1 MNMAIRNKI
10 IIPEV
15 LCLSYEIRYNSTYNL
30 QTMIHTCANFEKK
43 LPVLPEAC
51 VFQDAD
57 VVGRAMPLHDT
68 VLSSELDPL
77 LPNDIAVAVD
87 DAPTPFKVHARPSE
101 LGQVTIDTGKQGL
114 ATPFILNAP
123 TTSEVSMADFVS
135 RFKSTFTHLID
146 RISNILGDMGFDTTT
161 NESISDTN
169 PQGSQMSANLTG
181 PLQSIDWGWE
191 VADQTPDTDTLDI
204 RVYFQPSGGTVSDDY
219 VSEATYGWSSNERAS
234 AIAAFDQFEAVAN
247 VNFTYVTDIDDAD
260 FIMVEYRDTGIDA
273 FLGFFGL
280 SDSIIYV
287 DGAAVAVNGYGM
299 FNNAGPGWDT
309 AGLTPGGYGYLTLI
323 HEIGH
328 GMGLAHPHDSGG
340 SSSVMLGVT
349 TNFGSTG
356 TAGLNQG
363 VYTVMTYNDGWLD
376 GPDGVS
382 PSYDYGYA
390 NGLLALDIA
399 VLQDTYGANTTT
411 RIGNDTYTLFGQNGV
426 STGYQAIWDAGGT
439 DTISYSGSR
448 DAVINLT
455 AATLDYSNTGGG
467 VVSYADG
474 IFGGLTIAIGVVI
487 ENATGGSGDDWLTGN
502 DADNVLNGNAGDDS
516 IQGLGGTDSFFGGAG
531 ADRFIFIAAGG
542 DIGTNTIQD
551 FEDNID
557 SIEFSFPVQ
566 TAVQQGA
573 NVLFDFSDGNT
584 VLVLNITTDAISDD
598 VLFI

>member
-1 MNMAIRNKI
+1 M
-10 IIPEV
+10 
-15 LCLSYEIRYNSTYNL
+15 
-30 QTMIHTCANFEKK
+30 
-43 LPVLPEAC
+43 
-51 VFQDAD
+51 
-57 VVGRAMPLHDT
+57 GWAMHLNDT
-68 VLSSELDPL
+68 ARTFDQGPFLTG
-77 LPNDIAVAVD
+77 DIAVFVD
-87 DAPTPFKVHARPSE
+87 NARTPFKTYTHPPE
-101 LGQVTIDTGKQGL
+101 LGQVTIDTGSQGL
-114 ATPFILNAP
+114 ATPFILNVP

-135 RFKSTFTHLID
+135 RFKSTFTHIID
-146 RISNILGDMGFDTTT
+146 RISNILDDMDFGTTT

-204 RVYFQPSGGTVSDDY
+204 RVYFQPGGGTVSDDY
-219 VSEATYGWSSNERAS
+219 VSEATYVWSSNERAS

-309 AGLTPGGYGYLTLI
+309 AGLTPGGYGHETLI

-349 TNFGSTG
+349 TDFGSTG

-363 VYTVMTYNDGWLD
+363 IYTVMTYNDGWLD

-439 DTISYSGSR
+439 DTISYNGSR

-474 IFGGLTIAIGVVI
+474 IFGGLTIANGVVI

-502 DADNVLNGNAGDDS
+502 DADNVLIGNAGDDS

-531 ADRFIFIAAGG
+531 ADRFIFVAAGADLMLSGG

-557 SIEFSFPVQ
+557 SLEFFFPVQ